1 MKKFFKNNSLSVVM
15 FGLFLVILVGMAIA
29 GQKNY
34 NQEQLDHNQ
43 PPIGLVEYLGSG
55 DFIEGVFENWESE
68 FLQMGSYVIL
78 TVFLVQKG
86 SAESKKLR
94 GEEPEDRKPKH
105 SNSKNAPW
113 AVRRGG
119 AILKIY
125 EHSLSIA
132 FLILFLLSFW
142 LHAYGGAQTTSEEN
156 QVHGEPS
163 ISTVEYMGTS
173 KFWYESLQNWQSE
186 FLAVGAIV
194 FLSIY
199 LREKG
204 SPESKQVNSPHSH
217 TGNS

>member
-1 MKKFFKNNSLSVVM
+1 M
-15 FGLFLVILVGMAIA
+15 FGLFLVVLVGMGLA
-29 GQKNY
+29 GHINY
-34 NQEQLDHNQ
+34 NQQQREHHQPQLT
-43 PPIGLVEYLGSG
+43 LVEYLGSG

-94 GEEPEDRKPKH
+94 GEESEDREPKH
-105 SNSKNAPW
+105 SNSANAPW
-113 AVRRGG
+113 PVRRGG
-119 AILKIY
+119 VVLKIY

-132 FLILFLLSFW
+132 FIVLFLISFG
-142 LHAYGGAQTTSEEN
+142 LHAYGGAKVTSEEN
-156 QVHGEPS
+156 LVHGEQAV
-163 ISTVEYMGTS
+163 STFKYVQTS

-204 SPESKQVNSPHSH
+204 SPESKPVNVPHSR
-217 TGNS
+217 TGAQ